1 MSVTRYSFLAGMAGE
16 RLDRFVAVNCPDV
29 SRSQAQHL
37 IDDGLIV
44 VNGRRAKPAM
54 KLDTG
59 DRVEVSLPSPS
70 RLVPEALPLEIIYQD
85 DSVVVVDKPAGMTV
99 HPAPGH
105 NCHTLVNVLLSYFPE
120 LGDSGSLRP
129 GIVHRLDR
137 DASGVMVVAR
147 NVPAQLDL
155 IEQFRKRYVKKEY
168 LVLVTGRLGPDRG
181 VVEAPIGRDP
191 HNRKR
196 MAVVDTV
203 EGRAACTHY
212 SVIRHMKEY
221 TLLEVRPETGRT
233 HQIRVHLSA
242 IGYPVLGDRVYGSKS
257 ELLPR
262 LFLHAFCLGFTL
274 PDTGK
279 YVEFTSGLPSE
290 LEEALESLG

>member
-1 MSVTRYSFLAGMAGE
+1 
-16 RLDRFVAVNCPDV
+16 
-29 SRSQAQHL
+29 
-37 IDDGLIV
+37 
-44 VNGRRAKPAM
+44 M
-54 KLDTG
+54 KLDIG

-70 RLVPEALPLEIIYQD
+70 PLVPEALPLKIIFQD
-85 DSVVVVDKPAGMTV
+85 DNVVVVEKPAGMTV

-105 NCHTLVNVLLSYFPE
+105 NHHTLVNALLSYFPE
-120 LGDSGSLRP
+120 LGSSGSLRP

-147 NVPAQLDL
+147 NYPAQLDL
-155 IEQFRKRYVKKEY
+155 IDQFRKRSIKKAY
-168 LVLVTGRLGPDRG
+168 LVLVRGRLAPDKG
-181 VVEAPIGRDP
+181 VIEAPIGRDP

-196 MAVVDTV
+196 MAVVEEA

-212 SVIRHMKEY
+212 SVIRYLREH

-242 IGYPVLGDRVYGSKS
+242 LGYPVVGDRVYGSKS
-257 ELLPR
+257 DPLPR
-262 LFLHAFCLGFTL
+262 LFLHASCLGFAL

-279 YVEFTSGLPSE
+279 YVEFTSALPPE
-290 LEEALESLG
+290 LEEALERLD

>member
-1 MSVTRYSFLAGMAGE
+1 VSGTRYSFLAGKAGE
-16 RLDRFVAVNCPDV
+16 RLDRFVAGNCPDV

-44 VNGRRAKPAM
+44 VNGRRGKPAM
-54 KLDTG
+54 KLNTG
-59 DRVEVSLPSPS
+59 DRVEVSLPPHS
-70 RLVPEALPLEIIYQD
+70 RPIAESLALEIIYRD
-85 DSVVVVDKPAGMTV
+85 DGVIVVDKPAGMTV

-105 NCHTLVNVLLSYFPE
+105 NCHTLVNALLSYFPG

-155 IEQFRKRYVKKEY
+155 IEQFRKRSVKKQY
-168 LVLVTGRLGPDRG
+168 LVLVTGRLAPDRG

-196 MAVVDTV
+196 MAVVDDT
-203 EGRAACTHY
+203 EGRSACTHY
-212 SVIRHMKEY
+212 SVIRHLKEH

-257 ELLPR
+257 DLLPR
-262 LFLHAFCLGFTL
+262 LFLHACRLGFTL
-274 PDTGK
+274 PDTGE
-279 YVEFTSGLPSE
+279 YVEFSSSLPPE
-290 LEEALESLG
+290 LEGVLGSLD

>member
-1 MSVTRYSFLAGMAGE
+1 MSGTRYSFVAASAGE
-16 RLDRFVAVNCPDV
+16 RLDRFVAGNCPAV
-29 SRSQAQHL
+29 SRSQVQQL
-37 IDDGLIV
+37 IADGLIV
-44 VNGRRAKPAM
+44 VNGHRTKPAM
-54 KLDTG
+54 KLDIG
-59 DRVEVSLPSPS
+59 DRVEVSLPSTC

-85 DSVVVVDKPAGMTV
+85 DSVVVVDKPAGMIV

-105 NCHTLVNVLLSYFPE
+105 NYHTLVNVLLSYFPE

-155 IEQFRKRYVKKEY
+155 IEQFRKRSVKKAY
-168 LVLVTGRLGPDRG
+168 LVLVRGRLGPDKG
-181 VVEAPIGRDP
+181 IIEAPIGRDP
-191 HNRKR
+191 RNRRR
-196 MAVVDTV
+196 MAVVEDG

-212 SVIRHMKEY
+212 SVIRHLKEY
-221 TLLEVRPETGRT
+221 TLIEARMETGRT

-242 IGYPVLGDRVYGSKS
+242 LGYPVVGDRVYGSKS
-257 ELLPR
+257 YLLPR
-262 LFLHAFCLGFTL
+262 LFLHACRLGFTL
-274 PDTGK
+274 PDTGD

-290 LEEALESLG
+290 LEGVMDGLD